1 MKVALQV
8 ILETE
13 LFQIEDRKKAAAF
26 AHRFP
31 GVIYTWKTTGRSNWL
46 ERGMSLVDSLGL
58 VVLPARL
65 PAHIEMPDDPPDES
79 ND

>member
-1 MKVALQV
+1 MKLTLQV
-8 ILETE
+8 NLETE
-13 LFQIEDRKKAAAF
+13 LFQLEELQEATTL
-26 AHRFP
+26 AHRLP

-65 PAHIEMPDDPPDES
+65 PVHIEMPDDPPDEE
-79 ND
+79 D